1 MVLGL
6 PWEGRSPVLTI
17 VGIIIFGVIPALL
30 VLEVLRCIYLEYR
43 RDRMPILLYHR
54 LVCKADADR
63 GLVRDDEM
71 VWASYD
77 TRFAEQME
85 YLRQAG
91 WTTLDFDDFLKI
103 RAGEM
108 PRPAKPVFI
117 TFDDGYVSNYIMGLP
132 VFKRLRLKATI
143 YVSPEPNEYTRKQV
157 EGVDGFMTPQQLREM
172 TEAGISI
179 QSHTL
184 THCVLAELSDAEA
197 MYELEESRRRL
208 AEITGRSVLHL
219 AIPRAGYSRRV
230 KRLVRQAGYLTACC
244 NNKGSANGLSDPLA
258 LPRIVIERDMTVAE
272 FARSLEPRDALVL
285 RIVGNIKRI
294 PERLGGSGFARWVRR
309 KLYFGPLGGLFRTR
323 TLKKL
328 IALAAVCY
336 MAGAVVFFWYL
347 LTT

>member
-30 VLEVLRCIYLEYR
+30 VLEVLRCVYLEYR
-43 RDRMPILLYHR
+43 GDRMPILLYHR

-85 YLRQAG
+85 YLKQAG

-117 TFDDGYVSNYIMGLP
+117 TFDDGYVSNYTMGLP

-172 TEAGISI
+172 TEAG
-179 QSHTL
+179 
-184 THCVLAELSDAEA
+184 AAPEA
-197 MYELEESRRRL
+197 IH
-208 AEITGRSVLHL
+208 AV
-219 AIPRAGYSRRV
+219 RV
-230 KRLVRQAGYLTACC
+230 
-244 NNKGSANGLSDPLA
+244 
-258 LPRIVIERDMTVAE
+258 
-272 FARSLEPRDALVL
+272 
-285 RIVGNIKRI
+285 
-294 PERLGGSGFARWVRR
+294 ERLGVLCDHVRDAGLSICLENVPNCPEVDDLLAIITAVGRDNLGICLDTGHLNMASGDQVGFIRGAGAYLRATHLADNEGLKDQHLMPYERGTVDWPAVMGALGAIGYRGLANLETPGESHGMPLAIKR
-309 KLYFGPLGGLFRTR
+309 AKLDYLHRVMDYL
-323 TLKKL
+323 LE
-328 IALAAVCY
+328 LAAR
-336 MAGAVVFFWYL
+336 G
-347 LTT
+347 